1 MEAVSSVEPQ
11 KPDSSIL
18 AGFGKLSLM
27 SLVSLSL
34 DQRNPDPEQSQGGER
49 LCFTYH
55 H

>member
-1 MEAVSSVEPQ
+1 MEAVSSVDPQ
-11 KPDSSIL
+11 KPDSSIFVS
-18 AGFGKLSLM
+18 FGKLSRM

-34 DQRNPDPEQSQGGER
+34 DQRNPDPEQYQGGER